1 MDEYCSKM
9 TEHISKITERY
20 IKMAYS
26 KYKMIE
32 YHDDGGL
39 DAAARGI
46 GGLVNTGSAIGRCG
60 IKARHV
66 WAHGSVGSV
75 RVRESVGHARAQGQR
90 CTVGSARDAL
100 VGSVCW
106 LAGLADE
113 SIGPSA

>member
-60 IKARHV
+60 IKARV
-66 WAHGSVGSV
+66 RRVGGERAGARVSGARTGTGSEVHG
-75 RVRESVGHARAQGQR
+75 R
-90 CTVGSARDAL
+90 
-100 VGSVCW
+100 
-106 LAGLADE
+106 
-113 SIGPSA
+113 